1 MTPSTFDPF
10 LIELGH
16 KDVLLPNN
24 ATDLKK
30 AINIILYKKMP
41 SFPAFIYKAL
51 LQTIGGNKEKKA
63 QLLDAMV
70 IGSNNSQPLPAVNQD
85 VLIVWGMKDR
95 FFRLEEAHLLQRH
108 IGEKVKIVVITS
120 VWANVNY

>member
-1 MTPSTFDPF
+1 
-10 LIELGH
+10 
-16 KDVLLPNN
+16 
-24 ATDLKK
+24 
-30 AINIILYKKMP
+30 MP
-41 SFPAFIYKAL
+41 SFPAFIYKDL

-63 QLLDAMV
+63 QLLDAIV

-108 IGEKVKIVVITS
+108 IGEKAKIVVITS